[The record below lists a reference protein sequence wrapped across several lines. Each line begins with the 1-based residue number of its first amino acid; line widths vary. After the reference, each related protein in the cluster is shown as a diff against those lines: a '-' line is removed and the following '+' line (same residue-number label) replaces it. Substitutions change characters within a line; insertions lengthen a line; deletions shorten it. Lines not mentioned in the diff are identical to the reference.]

1 MLSSGRTSTRT
12 PSLLLAVLLA
22 TPLGVAG
29 QTRATV
35 RVEENFRRA
44 PNDVVLARLSPG
56 TPLTVVGRDGDWL
69 QVDVEGWVWLASL
82 QVSDSDYDLAVAAT
96 EGENLRGAP
105 QGAILGK
112 LQDGALL
119 EELGREPGW
128 AHVRRRGW
136 IWSASVSTTAAP
148 TTAAAPQASTPAP
161 AAATTR
167 PAAPTRAPEGPTAR
181 RPDGFASP
189 GNAGAPILTAP
200 DGDTLAVT
208 TGRGDLQVVSR
219 DGNWA
224 RVRIEGWVWMPPA
237 VGGAQ
242 PDAAPAALTP
252 EDLTREPEAHV
263 GRVVSWT
270 LQFISLESAEEIRTD
285 FRRGEPFLL
294 TRYGGAD
301 GPFVYVAVPP
311 ERRTEVQGLVPL
323 ERITVTGRVRT
334 GASALTGTPIVDLL
348 TLGRP

>member
-1 MLSSGRTSTRT
+1 MPNSGRTSTGTR
-12 PSLLLAVLLA
+12 SLLVALLLTA
-22 TPLGVAG
+22 PVGVAG
-29 QTRATV
+29 QARATV
-35 RVEENFRRA
+35 RVDENFRRA
-44 PNDVVLARLSPG
+44 PNDVVLARLAPG

-82 QVSDSDYDLAVAAT
+82 QVSGADYDLAVAAT
-96 EGENLRGAP
+96 DGENLRSAP

-136 IWSASVSTTAAP
+136 IWSASVSTTTAT
-148 TTAAAPQASTPAP
+148 TTAAAPQASAAPAP
-161 AAATTR
+161 AAPRA
-167 PAAPTRAPEGPTAR
+167 AAPSRPPEGPAAR
-181 RPDGFASP
+181 RPEGFTSP
-189 GNAGAPILTAP
+189 GTAGAPILTAP

-208 TGRGDLQVVSR
+208 TARGDLQVVSR

-224 RVRIEGWVWMPPA
+224 RVRIEGWVWMPT
-237 VGGAQ
+237 GGQAQ
-242 PDAAPAALTP
+242 ADAAPAALTP

-294 TRYGGAD
+294 TRYGGPE
-301 GPFVYVAVPP
+301 GPFVYVAVPQ

-334 GASALTGTPIVDLL
+334 GASSLTGTPIVDLL